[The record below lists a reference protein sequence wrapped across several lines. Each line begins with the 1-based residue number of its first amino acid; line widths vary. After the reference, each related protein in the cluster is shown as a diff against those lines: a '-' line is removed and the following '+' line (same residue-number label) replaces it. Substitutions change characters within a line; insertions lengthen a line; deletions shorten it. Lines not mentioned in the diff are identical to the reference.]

1 MNIKNLLI
9 SGIILFLIDMIY
21 ISNISKKYGDM
32 IQNIQGSPM
41 KTKMGSG
48 LICYIFLA
56 FGVYYFIIKDN
67 KKSSDAFLL
76 GMIIYGVY
84 NSTAHAL
91 IDKFDTKIA
100 ITDTIWG
107 GILYYLTTEVYKK
120 LNE

>member
-9 SGIILFLIDMIY
+9 SGIILFLIEMIY

-41 KTKMGSG
+41 NTKMGSG

>member
-1 MNIKNLLI
+1 
-9 SGIILFLIDMIY
+9 
-21 ISNISKKYGDM
+21 M
-32 IQNIQGSPM
+32 IQNIQGSVM
-41 KTKMGSG
+41 KSKMGSA

-56 FGVYYFIIKDN
+56 LGVYYFIIKNN

-91 IDKFDTKIA
+91 LDKFDTKIA

>member
-1 MNIKNLLI
+1 MNIKNLLV

>member
-1 MNIKNLLI
+1 MNIKNLLV

-21 ISNISKKYGDM
+21 ISNISKKYGNM

-41 KTKMGSG
+41 KTKMVSAV
-48 LICYIFLA
+48 ICYLFLA

>member
-1 MNIKNLLI
+1 MNIKNLLV
-9 SGIILFLIDMIY
+9 SGIILYLIDMIY
-21 ISNISKKYGDM
+21 ISNISKKYGNM
-32 IQNIQGSPM
+32 IQSIQGSVM
-41 KTKMGSG
+41 KTKMVSAV
-48 LICYIFLA
+48 ICYLFLA

-67 KKSSDAFLL
+67 KKSLDAFFL
-76 GMIIYGVY
+76 GVVIYGVY

-91 IDKFDTKIA
+91 LDKFDTKIA